1 MKLGEKVYRAITYGF
16 IVFIVA
22 LIVLTFGM
30 PSFMGDSAKADRFL
44 AAKVGD
50 EVVTRKEVQNLK
62 TNMLKMPQFQ
72 GFASHEDFLDRYALD
87 YLISE
92 KLQIKM
98 QKDSGL
104 YPLSDAKD
112 VIVNRFL
119 VKNFKEFQINNGID
133 YPRFRKEF
141 MEPRRITDNDIISQ
155 VFRDSAY
162 KNRQL
167 FDKLESVS
175 GYELADLNL
184 LKNTK
189 ISYEILV
196 FTPDEKKKV
205 LKNLIGITEK
215 DIVDKFNKDY
225 LSKDKKET
233 LTDLKREA
241 ITQSLINEKRAKV
254 ESEWMGAIKNEA
266 KALSLSQLSKKYGG
280 IYVSLNNISLTDSI
294 SQSAKNN
301 KANLQ
306 ILENSP
312 EFISNFSLNLTD
324 KNPGTWNIDDNLF
337 LLSVTNITRST
348 VEPSTKDSVKYEDE
362 IKNQNK
368 SNANQLMDSILKR
381 DIKVVKYSH
390 GED

>member
-16 IVFIVA
+16 IVFIVG
-22 LIVLTFGM
+22 LIILTFGM

-50 EVVTRKEVQNLK
+50 EVVTKKEVQNLK
-62 TNMLKMPQFQ
+62 TNMLNMPQFQ
-72 GFASHEDFLDRYALD
+72 SFASNEDFLNRYALD
-87 YLISE
+87 YLVSE
-92 KLQIKM
+92 KLQINM
-98 QKDSGL
+98 QKNTGI

-119 VKNFKEFQINNGID
+119 VKNFKEYQINNGID
-133 YPRFRKEF
+133 YPRFKKEF

-155 VFRDSAY
+155 VFRDSVY

-167 FDKLESVS
+167 FDKFESVS
-175 GYELADLNL
+175 GYELADLHL

-225 LSKDKKET
+225 LSKDKKDT

-241 ITQSLINEKRAKV
+241 ITQTLINEKRAKV
-254 ESEWMGAIKNEA
+254 EGEWMSALKNEA
-266 KALSLSQLSKKYGG
+266 KSISLNQLSKKYGG
-280 IYVSLNNISLTDSI
+280 IYISLNNISLTDSL
-294 SQSAKNN
+294 SQAAKNG

-306 ILENSP
+306 ILENNP
-312 EFISNFSLNLTD
+312 DFITHFKLDTTD
-324 KNPGTWNIDDNLF
+324 KTPGTWNIEDNLF
-337 LLSVTNITRST
+337 MLSVTNVIRPASEFST
-348 VEPSTKDSVKYEDE
+348 NDSKKYEEE

-368 SNANQLMDSILKR
+368 SNSNQLMDSILKR
-381 DIKVVKYSH
+381 DIKVVKFSH